1 MSIFLFSA
9 CMIDTAVLT
18 VEDAHFLADD
28 FKLGLCLGRILK
40 FRRSNIQNLPLEVFA
55 IYSWFERW
63 LINTLNFL
71 FCNFFRCLYFLYQI
85 RVVTDQSF
93 NIFLMALHEMG
104 AHLILIARRDFDL
117 GGALDH
123 PHDRMKL
130 TVLNSSNRTHYLYL
144 VICSFVLL
152 DRVVWWVM
160 MLLVAQH
167 DVFQKWAFTWE
178 EGAGHLETFSVPKLA
193 FDFSFFFDLRL

>member
-1 MSIFLFSA
+1 M
-9 CMIDTAVLT
+9 
-18 VEDAHFLADD
+18 
-28 FKLGLCLGRILK
+28 
-40 FRRSNIQNLPLEVFA
+40 
-55 IYSWFERW
+55 
-63 LINTLNFL
+63 
-71 FCNFFRCLYFLYQI
+71 YQI

-123 PHDRMKL
+123 PHDRMEL

-152 DRVVWWVM
+152 DRVV
-160 MLLVAQH
+160 
-167 DVFQKWAFTWE
+167 
-178 EGAGHLETFSVPKLA
+178 
-193 FDFSFFFDLRL
+193 